1 MQYRFDWDPAKEKSN
16 FQKHGV
22 SFRQAATIFR
32 DPCQISIYDD
42 DHSQNEDR
50 WVTIGTDSNGV
61 IRVVIHTFEQ
71 VGNESCDIRIISARK
86 ASRTEVLQYQEA
98 EE

>member
-1 MQYRFDWDPAKEKSN
+1 MQYRFDWDPVKEKSN
-16 FQKHGV
+16 LQKHGV

-32 DPCQISIYDD
+32 DPRQVSIYDD
-42 DHSQNEDR
+42 EHSQDEDR
-50 WVTIGTDSNGV
+50 WVTIGTDRSGV

-71 VGNESCDIRIISARK
+71 VDSGQCEIRIISARK
-86 ASRTEVLQYQEA
+86 ATRTEILQYQEA